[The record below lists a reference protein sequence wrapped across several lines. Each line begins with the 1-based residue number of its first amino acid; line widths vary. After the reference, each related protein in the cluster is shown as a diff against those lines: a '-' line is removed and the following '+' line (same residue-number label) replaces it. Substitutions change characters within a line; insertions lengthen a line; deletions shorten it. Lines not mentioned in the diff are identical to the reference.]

1 MPAAIDAQT
10 AKARLMS
17 EGELFNEVATLLR
30 RLGWRYFH
38 IPATAYR
45 HGVRAG
51 LPDIT
56 ALRGT
61 RLIFAELKR
70 ERESLSDEQDDWG
83 QALTCVAEGNQW
95 VEYHIWRPS
104 DLLAGRIDEVL
115 AG

>member
-1 MPAAIDAQT
+1 MRTATNDLALAARA
-10 AKARLMS
+10 MS
-17 EGELFNEVATLLR
+17 ESELFRGVAELLKG
-30 RLGWRYFH
+30 LGWRYFH

-51 LPDIT
+51 LPNIT
-56 ALRGT
+56 ALRGA

-70 ERESLSDEQDDWG
+70 ERETLSDEQEDWG
-83 QALTCVAEGNQW
+83 QALTCVAEENQG